1 MHPYSDKSGLI
12 SRKKELLKL
21 REVVKRKQKTE
32 IKDGS
37 DEDSDI
43 VEDSDADIPPI
54 ISRRKEKGKGKGRI
68 TSLYSYPNSLREITA
83 SSNLLD
89 KSLSASLVRRITRQ
103 RPDKSN

>member
-1 MHPYSDKSGLI
+1 MIELSELI

-37 DEDSDI
+37 DKDSDV

-54 ISRRKEKGKGKGRI
+54 ISSRKGKGKGKV
-68 TSLYSYPNSLREITA
+68 SLMHGS
-83 SSNLLD
+83 
-89 KSLSASLVRRITRQ
+89 
-103 RPDKSN
+103 